1 MKPLFRST
9 SSYYWIGPFRYI
21 MWQGPAHYGRWEGGF
36 AVCKI
41 SSNNNNHFGK
51 ITLLMYTVRCC
62 IEELPVFDVNDW
74 QIQLLLLLCSVD
86 LMHFS
91 LTTNLRSLK
100 ESSVTKI
107 LLLH

>member
-1 MKPLFRST
+1 MKPLLRST
-9 SSYYWIGPFRYI
+9 SSYWIGPFRYNVA
-21 MWQGPAHYGRWEGGF
+21 GPRPLWPVGGGF
-36 AVCKI
+36 AVFKI
-41 SSNNNNHFGK
+41 SSNNNNNHFGK

-107 LLLH
+107 FLLH